1 MARKNK
7 NKNKNNE
14 QYETKNGIGHD
25 ARNHVDDY
33 LEAKKSKTS
42 TTGVPDLKKPRGSR
56 HNDPNWY
63 FSDTMKNTV
72 ANFAYTYPNGSTFDL
87 DMEGRYANR
96 VPGILILQHMP
107 AFGGGELNGN
117 STALNMAAHNI
128 YSFVRHLNS
137 GASNYDAPDLL
148 IYILCVSQLY
158 SAHSWMR
165 RLYGLLRTYDA
176 NNWYKPEG
184 IFEALGID
192 FDDFR
197 AHIVDFRAYINLYA
211 SKIATLKIP
220 KDLGI
225 TKRHIWMYE
234 NVYKD
239 EESVHAQLM
248 MFEPDGFY
256 RFNETKVES
265 QTYGGAEYL
274 GFYRNRFEDPRFRMT
289 YAQMVE
295 YMDALCDAS
304 FRSEDHNI
312 MSGDI
317 FKAYQGQCE
326 DAFQIDESY
335 ITEPVY
341 EKTFNLQVSN
351 AVIGGITATAGNS
364 TWYNMGIVQ
373 DPTTGGLN
381 NTIYHSYSGGTQL
394 TRSKVLAVLNSKRF
408 INQYS
413 DNPTVDDN
421 VEATRLIQIPETRD
435 AGGTAIVSYYK
446 HAASGLIV
454 NATIYY
460 GTKDRLGENVYHK
473 AALNSCY
480 LLDNE
485 NPQEFIEL
493 ITALNMFR
501 CKPCVYFTD
510 TESTLSEGSIGF
522 FNDLYTFTVIDKPT
536 LDRMNDVAIL
546 GLLGIK

>member
-1 MARKNK
+1 
-7 NKNKNNE
+7 
-14 QYETKNGIGHD
+14 
-25 ARNHVDDY
+25 
-33 LEAKKSKTS
+33 
-42 TTGVPDLKKPRGSR
+42 
-56 HNDPNWY
+56 
-63 FSDTMKNTV
+63 
-72 ANFAYTYPNGSTFDL
+72 
-87 DMEGRYANR
+87 
-96 VPGILILQHMP
+96 
-107 AFGGGELNGN
+107 
-117 STALNMAAHNI
+117 MAAHNI

-184 IFEALGID
+184 VFEALGIN
-192 FDDFR
+192 FKDFR
-197 AHIVDFRAYINLYA
+197 EHIVDFRAYINLYA

-256 RFNETKVES
+256 RFNETNVES

-274 GFYRNRFEDPRFRMT
+274 GFYRNRFSDPDFRMT

-317 FKAYQGQCE
+317 FKAYQGNCE
-326 DAFQIDESY
+326 EAFQIDESY
-335 ITEPVY
+335 VTEPVY

-351 AVIGGITATAGNS
+351 AVIGGCTASEGNS
-364 TWYNMGIVQ
+364 TWHNEGIVQ
-373 DPTTGGLN
+373 NPVTGGLSN
-381 NTIYHSYSGGTQL
+381 AIYHSYSGGDQL
-394 TRSKVLAVLNSKRF
+394 IRSKIKAVLESKRF

-413 DNPTVDDN
+413 DNPSVDDN
-421 VEATRLIQIPETRD
+421 VEATRLIQIPEVVD
-435 AGGTAIVSYYK
+435 AGTTAINSFYK
-446 HAASGLIV
+446 HAASGIIV

-460 GTKDRLGENVYHK
+460 GVRNELGEDEYKKVM
-473 AALNSCY
+473 LNSCY
-480 LLDNE
+480 IFDNV
-485 NPQEFIEL
+485 NPIDIIEI

-501 CKPCVYFTD
+501 CKPCFYFSD
-510 TESTLSEGSIGF
+510 MENTLNEGSIGYL
-522 FNDLYTFTVIDKPT
+522 NDLYTFTLIDKST